1 MENRFLAIFTL
12 KSDKPAVYTIKI
24 SLKVQVSTYNFINIH
39 IIITI
44 YYEDLHLKE
53 DWQPIVYSKRMQ
65 QTGFLTTLIPP
76 NSAQIQPTM
85 SATKSQITRKS
96 SKAIIR
102 KVHGYWVM
110 LITIAAL

>member
-12 KSDKPAVYTIKI
+12 KSDKPAVCTIKI
-24 SLKVQVSTYNFINIH
+24 SLKVQVSTYNFINMYIY
-39 IIITI
+39 III
-44 YYEDLHLKE
+44 YYKGLHLKE

-76 NSAQIQPTM
+76 ISAQIQPTM
-85 SATKSQITRKS
+85 SATKSQITPKS

-102 KVHGYWVM
+102 KVHGYSVM
-110 LITIAAL
+110 FITMAL